1 MAHRSPA
8 TVRVLDDRDVGE
20 VLELC
25 DRDPVA
31 NVFVSSRVRSG
42 GLDPGAL
49 GAQMWGYYSGRRLES
64 LCYAGAN
71 LGPVAATPVA
81 VTALPERARR
91 QGRPLSSVV
100 GPAERVRDLSS
111 MLRPYWGP
119 APAVRA

>member
-42 GLDPGAL
+42 GLDPAAL

-71 LGPVAATPVA
+71 LVPVAASA
-81 VTALPERARR
+81 AAITAFPERPRNA
-91 QGRPLSSVV
+91 GRLSSSLV
-100 GPAERVRDLSS
+100 
-111 MLRPYWGP
+111 
-119 APAVRA
+119 APPTSALTP